1 MPKIDVTA
9 LTEAQA
15 TLLMPLWARAQES
28 HHPAALLHDEKAV
41 STVADL
47 DFPFHRFEAKSVRAV
62 DDCLRASVFDRLV
75 AEYPVNHPDDR
86 IVELGVGLDTRSD
99 RICNGQ
105 AHRIGLDLPEVI
117 RLPNQFIP
125 DGDRRRTIG
134 KSLLDPD
141 WFDEVRQHCGDNV
154 LFTLEGVLRF
164 FAETEIRTLFT
175 KMADRFTKMADR
187 FPRCDVVFTAQ
198 SPWFLMVSNLRHRLP
213 DSKLRFSLA
222 NVRRVERCDSR
233 FHVKQYVGFGDS
245 PSYDDG
251 MPRLSLFRR
260 WGRRLFSPSRHLF
273 KVVHVS
279 W

>member
-41 STVADL
+41 SMVADL
-47 DFPFHRFEAKSVRAV
+47 DFPFHRFEAESVRAV
-62 DDCLRASVFDRLV
+62 DYCLRASVFDRLV
-75 AEYPVNHPDDR
+75 AEYLVDHPDAM

-99 RICNGQ
+99 RICNGR
-105 AHRIGLDLPEVI
+105 ADWIGLDLPEVI
-117 RLPNQFIP
+117 RLRNQFIP
-125 DGDRRRTIG
+125 DRDRRRTIG

-154 LFTLEGVLRF
+154 LFTLEGVLYF
-164 FAETEIRTLFT
+164 FDETEIRTLFT
-175 KMADRFTKMADR
+175 QMADH
-187 FPRCDVVFTAQ
+187 FPRCGVVFDAQ
-198 SPWFLMVSNLRHRLP
+198 SPWFLMVSNLRHPLP

-222 NVRRVERCDSR
+222 NVRRVERWDSR
-233 FHVKQYVGFGDS
+233 FHLKQYVGFGDS
-245 PSYDDG
+245 PYYDDG
-251 MPRLSLFRR
+251 MSRLSLFRR
-260 WGRRLFSPSRHLF
+260 WGRRLFPPSRHLF
-273 KVVHVS
+273 KIVHVG